1 MQKSVLIVVLMIAV
15 MAILG
20 YVTWQSSINKNQMPA
35 ISDLGIYPE
44 QNNSPV
50 PQGNNPA
57 SDSTGTNSINN
68 NPINA
73 INSFMIQNM
82 KVEVLKE
89 GTGEAAKSGDNVSV
103 NYVGTLTDGTKF
115 DSSYDR
121 NKPFSF
127 SLGAGQVIKGWD
139 LGVAGMKTGEKRRL
153 TIPSDLGYGAGGT
166 PGGPIPPNATLIF
179 EVELLGIN
187 Q

>member
-1 MQKSVLIVVLMIAV
+1 MQKTILIIVIVLAVLIIS
-15 MAILG
+15 G
-20 YVTWQSSINKNQMPA
+20 YIIWQSTINKNLMPA
-35 ISDLGIYPE
+35 ISDLGIYPDKT
-44 QNNSPV
+44 NSPA
-50 PQGNNPA
+50 PQA
-57 SDSTGTNSINN
+57 D
-68 NPINA
+68 NPID
-73 INSFMIQNM
+73 NSTNVISSSMIQDM

-89 GTGEAAKSGDNVSV
+89 GTGEAAKSGDTVSV
-103 NYVGTLTDGTKF
+103 NYVGTLTDGKKF

-121 NKPFSF
+121 NQAFSF

-139 LGVAGMKTGEKRRL
+139 LGVEGMKIGEKRRL
-153 TIPSDLGYGAGGT
+153 TIPADLGYGAAGT